1 MYCNVYR
8 LLSYNNVTNGEIMM
22 DKKFESN
29 IYGKDKILYAL
40 LRDPT
45 RSDSEI
51 AKEIGTY
58 RQKVWR
64 RRKQLEDEKALWG
77 YTAVIDDS
85 KFNHVS
91 YMILMKTKTMNR
103 ELVELLLQRIT
114 HNEPARQDIRLKNM
128 FYVNG
133 EYDWIMRFTAPDH
146 ATARKYYETIRL
158 LYSDHLQE
166 RPILMD
172 INMSLVAE
180 GKKNP
185 NLDQLF
191 DYVP

>member
-1 MYCNVYR
+1 M
-8 LLSYNNVTNGEIMM
+8 SYQNVTNGEIMLE
-22 DKKFESN
+22 KSFESN
-29 IYGKDKILYAL
+29 IYGRDRILYAL

-45 RSDSEI
+45 RSDSDI
-51 AKEIGTY
+51 AKEMGTY

-172 INMSLVAE
+172 INMSLVSE

-185 NLDQLF
+185 NLDKLF

>member
-1 MYCNVYR
+1 MNCNVYSI
-8 LLSYNNVTNGEIMM
+8 LLKKNVTNGEIMM

-29 IYGKDKILYAL
+29 IYGRDKILYAL

-45 RSDSEI
+45 RSDSDI
-51 AKEIGTY
+51 AKELGTY

-64 RRKQLEDEKALWG
+64 RRKQLEDEEALWG

-85 KFNHVS
+85 KFSHVS
-91 YMILMKTKTMNR
+91 YMVLMKTKTMNR
-103 ELVELLLQRIT
+103 ELVELLVQRIRG
-114 HNEPARQDIRLKNM
+114 NEPSRQDIRLKNM
-128 FYVNG
+128 SYVNG

>member
-1 MYCNVYR
+1 MY
-8 LLSYNNVTNGEIMM
+8 
-22 DKKFESN
+22 DKKYESN

-40 LRDPT
+40 LKNPT
-45 RSDSEI
+45 KSDSEI
-51 AKEIGTY
+51 AKEVGTY

-64 RRKQLEDEKALWG
+64 RRKQLEEDEALWG

-91 YMILMKTKTMNR
+91 YMILMKTKTMNND
-103 ELVELLLQRIT
+103 LVQLLVNRIS
-114 HNEPARQDIRLKNM
+114 HGEPARQDIRLKNM
-128 FYVNG
+128 YYVNG

-172 INMSLVAE
+172 INMSLVSE

-185 NLDQLF
+185 NLEDLF